1 MKSPTVKVLLLAA
14 MFIAATEGF
23 AQSLINEYYCPIQ
36 DGIVIESGK
45 KMEDL
50 INQEIISQG
59 ETDLA
64 IGDIAVE
71 FSKIETWESKY
82 RDYLQVASGYAS
94 KLKACSTLYD
104 EGVRA
109 FLNLCDLKKSIQKHP
124 SGVISTAFLNDVYIE
139 TATELLTVFSTLDN
153 AIATGGKEN
162 MMTGAERTAIIWELD
177 DSMEQLN
184 KKLRQLSICVRMYS
198 FKDMWDS
205 ATAGMLDKDAGE
217 ITKDALGRWSEAA
230 AAALPLIP

>member
-23 AQSLINEYYCPIQ
+23 AQSPVSTYICPDQ
-36 DGIVIESGK
+36 DFIVSEAGQAMNNLFK
-45 KMEDL
+45 DEMVYQL
-50 INQEIISQG
+50 
-59 ETDLA
+59 ETDA
-64 IGDIAVE
+64 SISGIAVE

-230 AAALPLIP
+230 AAALP